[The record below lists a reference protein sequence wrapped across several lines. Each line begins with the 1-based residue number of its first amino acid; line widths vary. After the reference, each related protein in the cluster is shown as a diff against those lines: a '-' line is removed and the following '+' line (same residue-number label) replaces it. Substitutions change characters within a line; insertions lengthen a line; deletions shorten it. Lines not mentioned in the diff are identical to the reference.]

1 MLVKNVLGKMGE
13 ETGRTRTAD
22 ERKETGYLTFCKY
35 KQTHAKSTCTV
46 SSLLAQHIA
55 VI

>member
-1 MLVKNVLGKMGE
+1 ME
-13 ETGRTRTAD
+13 EEIGGTRNAD
-22 ERKETGYLTFCKY
+22 ERKETEYLTFCKY
-35 KQTHAKSTCTV
+35 KQTHAKSSYTI